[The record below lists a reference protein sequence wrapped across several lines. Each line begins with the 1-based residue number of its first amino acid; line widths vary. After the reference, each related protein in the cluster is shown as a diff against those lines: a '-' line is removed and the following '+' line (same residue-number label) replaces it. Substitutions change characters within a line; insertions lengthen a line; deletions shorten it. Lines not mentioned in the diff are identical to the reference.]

1 MAYAEGTSVPEA
13 RTRAELET
21 LLHRYGAD
29 AFSYATMEGRG
40 TAVQFRLNGK
50 WVRMG
55 VPVPS
60 RADPMIC
67 QTPSG
72 RLRTEAQI
80 EENLAA
86 ERRRRWRSLFAVVK
100 AKLVAVADGISSIER
115 EFMADVVLPDG
126 STVSEWLTPQLESAY
141 EAGIMPR
148 EMLALPPAP
157 TEGEVIDIGTAKG

>member
-1 MAYAEGTSVPEA
+1 MTPYAEGTAVPES
-13 RTRAELET
+13 RTRAELEA

-40 TAVQFRLNGK
+40 TAVQFRIGGR

-55 VPVPS
+55 VPLPS
-60 RADPMIC
+60 PADPMIC

-72 RLRTEAQI
+72 KQRSPAQV
-80 EENLAA
+80 EDNMAA

-126 STVSEWLTPQLESAY
+126 ATVSEWLTPQIEEAY
-141 EAGIMPR
+141 DKGLMPAAFR
-148 EMLALPPAP
+148 ALPAAP
-157 TEGEVIDIGTAKG
+157 D